1 MKKRSNYYCPDSSAL
16 TALFM
21 GACLLT
27 GNSVSAQIAVPTS
40 TTNYNTWS
48 KSQAALSHTNPAVFS
63 GTYTLGA
70 IAEIYGHSALVSGSS
85 TSLTVNK
92 NSGASMRVGQ
102 AGSLFSGTP
111 DSLTITDGATLR
123 YSGRF
128 QIGFLG
134 DAVLNVTNGAK
145 IVYDSADGRL
155 VIGDSRD
162 SKCNG
167 RGLAVFEDSRDDNE
181 DTFANT
187 TYDLSVSYY
196 GDGELRLTN
205 SELLV
210 DRNINISEATS
221 TAHTSGRLLMKNSTL
236 KYGSLMRVGY
246 GGTSSTLLAME
257 GSTLLSDG
265 KTLDAG
271 IGSANSAVMNLRNSN
286 MTVGAVTLGKIYSG
300 TNGQAFLNFIGGGNT
315 FTLGSLT
322 VAADDSRV
330 SFLADDSGMLSSG
343 TVTGNA
349 NFQNSLYTG
358 FVQHAGWLYDTSF
371 DLLTAGGTIS
381 NVNGESGI
389 FTLTNTGK
397 KVTAALTPAKNLAN
411 ASADTPLSAGWV
423 NITGEE
429 QSIQTVTLSLTGG
442 DTAARQALVSAMN
455 AANAEGT
462 DYFQNSFTLSGD
474 GNSLQ
479 YRVLVSRSGSAAA
492 GFDFSQI
499 APNIQVTGFSTA
511 AGDYEYVEMTQ
522 TGSLV
527 YADWTEENIPSNF
540 HPARISGGKT
550 VQTSDKIMEIYGHS
564 LYVSGKGTTLDSRSG
579 GNSNEGLRVGG
590 PGSSFNT
597 IADRLVVEDGAKI
610 TSVGRVE
617 IGMYGDGE
625 FIRRDSSAKFERHLV
640 IGDSRE
646 NPKNANGRVLLDNSQ
661 VVLDSP
667 TSYPSSLTVGYL
679 GKHAELRMINNSSI
693 LINEGNFR
701 ILENCENNGTASVY
715 IEKGS
720 RIESIVNTEWT
731 FSSQENSSGVLNL
744 DGGTIVKKDGTV
756 KWGDGANSNV
766 EINAGNGAVLQILP
780 ANNTLMGY
788 DTSTVQLNLIG
799 GENQVEIKNL
809 KINAAKSD
817 LNFYADDTGL
827 STVALTGTPQLNGK
841 VNVGLAGGLALM
853 QEGTYTILTGVTDS
867 AIPASSSIWTLTQ
880 SGSSVTASLDPA
892 LKFTDTPLNAGWLE
906 LSPDPELQSETLTV
920 ELEVTGLEGE
930 AEYAAFLDW
939 LNTDGYLS
947 ENAEVETVSGNI
959 SLNDFSFIMP
969 YVLGND
975 GILAFDFSGYSADV
989 LLNSATLT
997 GIAAGGSGSGVP
1009 EPSTWILL
1017 VLGCGFLGWTRKRRN
1032 S

>member
-1 MKKRSNYYCPDSSAL
+1 M
-16 TALFM
+16 TA
-21 GACLLT
+21 
-27 GNSVSAQIAVPTS
+27 
-40 TTNYNTWS
+40 
-48 KSQAALSHTNPAVFS
+48 
-63 GTYTLGA
+63 
-70 IAEIYGHSALVSGSS
+70 
-85 TSLTVNK
+85 SL
-92 NSGASMRVGQ
+92 
-102 AGSLFSGTP
+102 
-111 DSLTITDGATLR
+111 D
-123 YSGRF
+123 
-128 QIGFLG
+128 
-134 DAVLNVTNGAK
+134 
-145 IVYDSADGRL
+145 
-155 VIGDSRD
+155 
-162 SKCNG
+162 
-167 RGLAVFEDSRDDNE
+167 
-181 DTFANT
+181 
-187 TYDLSVSYY
+187 
-196 GDGELRLTN
+196 
-205 SELLV
+205 
-210 DRNINISEATS
+210 
-221 TAHTSGRLLMKNSTL
+221 
-236 KYGSLMRVGY
+236 
-246 GGTSSTLLAME
+246 
-257 GSTLLSDG
+257 
-265 KTLDAG
+265 
-271 IGSANSAVMNLRNSN
+271 
-286 MTVGAVTLGKIYSG
+286 
-300 TNGQAFLNFIGGGNT
+300 
-315 FTLGSLT
+315 
-322 VAADDSRV
+322 
-330 SFLADDSGMLSSG
+330 
-343 TVTGNA
+343 
-349 NFQNSLYTG
+349 
-358 FVQHAGWLYDTSF
+358 
-371 DLLTAGGTIS
+371 
-381 NVNGESGI
+381 
-389 FTLTNTGK
+389 
-397 KVTAALTPAKNLAN
+397 PAKNLAN
-411 ASADTPLSAGWV
+411 ASENTPLSAGWV

-462 DYFQNSFTLSGD
+462 DYSQNSFTLSGD

-479 YRVLVSRSGSAAA
+479 YRVLVSHSGSAAA

-522 TGSLV
+522 AGTLA

-564 LYVSGKGTTLDSRSG
+564 LYVSGKGTALDSRSG

-590 PGSSFNT
+590 PGSSFNM

-625 FIRRDSSAKFERHLV
+625 FIMRDSSAKFERHLV

-744 DGGTIVKKDGTV
+744 DGGTIVKKDGTI

-780 ANNTLMGY
+780 ANNTQMGY

-867 AIPASSSIWTLTQ
+867 AIPASSGIWTLTQ
-880 SGSSVTASLDPA
+880 DGTNVTASLDPA
-892 LKFTDTPLNAGWLE
+892 LRLTDTPLNAGWLE
-906 LSPDPELQSETLTV
+906 LSPDQELQQDPLSIQ
-920 ELEVTGLEGE
+920 LEVTGLESAE
-930 AEYAAFLDW
+930 EYAAFLDW
-939 LNTDGYLS
+939 LNSDGYLS
-947 ENAEVETVSGNI
+947 ENAEIETASGEV
-959 SLNDFSFIMP
+959 SLNDAAFVMP
-969 YVLGND
+969 YLLGDD
-975 GILAFDFSGYSADV
+975 GILAFDFSGYSSDV
-989 LLNSATLT
+989 LLNSALIV
-997 GIAAGGSGSGVP
+997 GSAGSNVP
-1009 EPSTWILL
+1009 EPSAWVLL
-1017 VLGCGFLGWTRKRRN
+1017 ALGCGLFGWMRNRKKN
-1032 S
+1032 